1 MEKKIYEKPA
11 MQVEAFIANDYCANC
26 DSGVVY
32 GFKCD
37 VGIKDYGTTQQW
49 DQETHQYKDFGPRG
63 TLYYETNG
71 LEGLQTRGQRVDGRY
86 YEADQKIGG
95 FHACNITHEASSTS
109 DFRDGYFRLSS
120 DHSYI
125 KPVKIWNTWHATEEL
140 DPREWEILKS

>member
-11 MQVEAFIANDYCANC
+11 MQVEAFIANDYCNIC

-37 VGIKDYGTTQQW
+37 VGIKDYGTHTETEW
-49 DQETHQYKDFGPRG
+49 DSESHSWVEKKYGPSG

-71 LEGLQTRGQRVDGRY
+71 LEGLQTRATRVNGRY
-86 YEADQKIGG
+86 YEADQEIGA

-120 DHSYI
+120 DHSFM
-125 KPVKIWNTWHATEEL
+125 K
-140 DPREWEILKS
+140 